1 MLRKLSF
8 GTTSKILCCRIIEQL
23 TLLKQGTHSLRQIDY
38 TFYTQLLTSGH
49 LEQIFEWPRVIGLAF
64 HS

>member
-8 GTTSKILCCRIIEQL
+8 GTTSKILCRIEQL
-23 TLLKQGTHSLRQIDY
+23 TLLKQGEFLIDKLNIN
-38 TFYTQLLTSGH
+38 FILTSGH